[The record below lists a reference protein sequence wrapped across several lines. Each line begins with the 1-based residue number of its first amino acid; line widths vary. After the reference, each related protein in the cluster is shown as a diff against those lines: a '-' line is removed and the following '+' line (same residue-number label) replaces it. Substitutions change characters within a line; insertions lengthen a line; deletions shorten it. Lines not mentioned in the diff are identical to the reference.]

1 MNSLSLQN
9 VPLSA
14 PTTPVRQPH
23 RTTLA
28 RRAQGK
34 IDPRHIYRDNVS
46 LLSAQQQLT
55 LVNEINRLTD

>member
-9 VPLSA
+9 VPLLVPITS
-14 PTTPVRQPH
+14 VQQSH
-23 RTTLA
+23 RITIA

-34 IDPRHIYRDNVS
+34 IDPWHIYRDYVS

-55 LVNEINRLTD
+55 LVNEINQLTD